1 MTFRC
6 DICSYEAPIQKRLDD
21 HIKSKHEKVKR
32 FHCDLCEYACY
43 YISDMYKHKRFHEK
57 NPLFKGKISKEKEN
71 TKESD
76 TLTKNPLLKGE
87 NSKKKES
94 IEESDTLKNEMPTKN
109 SDKICKICNYEA
121 PYPARLQHHI
131 NSNHKNIKRFYCD
144 ICNAGYYWS
153 NSLKKHYK
161 NIHNEELSEDLSK
174 YASESE
180 KKKTYYVLP
189 RPKLGKWIVLIER
202 I

>member
-1 MTFRC
+1 M
-6 DICSYEAPIQKRLDD
+6 S
-21 HIKSKHEKVKR
+21 R
-32 FHCDLCEYACY
+32 FWNWYAC
-43 YISDMYKHKRFHEK
+43 IRVF
-57 NPLFKGKISKEKEN
+57 GW
-71 TKESD
+71 
-76 TLTKNPLLKGE
+76 TLSFFFIHPRQKWHSG
-87 NSKKKES
+87 
-94 IEESDTLKNEMPTKN
+94 TL
-109 SDKICKICNYEA
+109 SLSFICKICNYEA

-144 ICNAGYYWS
+144 ICNVGYYWS

-161 NIHNEELSEDLSK
+161 SIHNEELSEDLSK

-189 RPKLGKWIVLIER
+189 RPKPGKWIVLIER